1 MVALHNSPI
10 TAHGNL
16 KSSKCLIDGRWVCKI
31 SDHGLE
37 SVKANQTEEDLG
49 EYAENRSKSF
59 IVMPNIAL
67 NGPKGCYDFEFLFPL
82 ARRTIEDNQEYHIKI
97 SRLEKRKSGHIV
109 LISFARKRKNCQM
122 FWQTWPAFV
131 ESSVN
136 NIHVSVID
144 RLKGAQSRYF

>member
-31 SDHGLE
+31 SDHGLD

-59 IVMPNIAL
+59 IVISEKIQKAGVFFQVFILSCTRDYRRQPRVPNR
-67 NGPKGCYDFEFLFPL
+67 NCTPSK
-82 ARRTIEDNQEYHIKI
+82 TIK
-97 SRLEKRKSGHIV
+97 SRWL
-109 LISFARKRKNCQM
+109 
-122 FWQTWPAFV
+122 
-131 ESSVN
+131 
-136 NIHVSVID
+136 
-144 RLKGAQSRYF
+144 